1 MNSVPL
7 LALLA
12 STAFALG
19 QSKVASDYLSE
30 PEKYEG
36 KKIILPCAYVQRASG
51 PPEDPQNVMFGALTV
66 TKGANYKSGGIRV
79 AVPAS
84 GASAFIKKYGLTPD
98 YDQNQNYRT
107 KPLAGI
113 FTKDKVA
120 IITSSM
126 SRPSEAS
133 SISQPRG
140 LSDGPARRSRRWCFG
155 CRARQRVRGRA
166 RCRQWAGAG
175 ERRVEGD

>member
-1 MNSVPL
+1 MKSASL
-7 LALLA
+7 LALIA

-36 KKIILPCAYVQRASG
+36 KKIILPCAYVQRDSG
-51 PPEDPQNVMFGALTV
+51 PPEDPQTVMFGALTV
-66 TKGANYKSGGIRV
+66 TKGTNYKSGGIRV

-98 YDQNQNYRT
+98 HDQNYNYRT

-113 FTKDKVA
+113 FTKDK
-120 IITSSM
+120 
-126 SRPSEAS
+126 
-133 SISQPRG
+133 
-140 LSDGPARRSRRWCFG
+140 DGYYYLVYEPPK
-155 CRARQRVRGRA
+155 
-166 RCRQWAGAG
+166 
-175 ERRVEGD
+175 